1 MSSIGSGMLFISLIG
16 KFWLIC
22 TFSEWSLAN
31 CSSNRIASS
40 ANVSPSAELHIFSA
54 EPKVTSPLEV
64 NFRCDRGEEIGQ
76 GQWFY
81 TIRDHHKCVLN
92 VVLLVFVFVV
102 FSRYPA
108 GLRLSDVFF
117 LDIFFWFPFVFTSYI
132 SYSLFEHEL
141 HSVSSYFFVLSR
153 DSSGFNEFLGFFRW
167 IWPGSTR
174 FDLVTVFLLV
184 LHDSKYFIGSTE
196 FFPTD
201 WRPAMSALA
210 FVWVKTG
217 S

>member
-102 FSRYPA
+102 FSG
-108 GLRLSDVFF
+108 GLTTIWCVFSWYFFLVSIRFYELHKLFFVRAWIAFSFIVFF
-117 LDIFFWFPFVFTSYI
+117 CLI
-132 SYSLFEHEL
+132 
-141 HSVSSYFFVLSR
+141 
-153 DSSGFNEFLGFFRW
+153 
-167 IWPGSTR
+167 TR
-174 FDLVTVFLLV
+174 FIWFQWISRIFSLDLTWFYQVWFGYGFLI
-184 LHDSKYFIGSTE
+184 S
-196 FFPTD
+196 PT
-201 WRPAMSALA
+201 W
-210 FVWVKTG
+210 
-217 S
+217 